1 MSKSYQGEYKE
12 NMPDEQKQR
21 YRDKQREANKRYRDN
36 MSDEQKQ
43 KLKDYQKKYRDNM
56 TDEQK
61 QKKREAD
68 KRYKANVTDEQKQKK
83 RESYKRYRDNMSD
96 ERKQKL
102 RDYQIDYQKKYYA
115 AKKLNNK
122 ISNDKIINDNDN
134 DFYCI
139 SMIIKLKKNM
149 VPIKDINS
157 ILKINKKVCSQAY
170 LKGCNFINDSNNKND

>member
-1 MSKSYQGEYKE
+1 MT
-12 NMPDEQKQR
+12 DEQKQ
-21 YRDKQREANKRYRDN
+21 KKREANKHYRDN
-36 MSDEQKQ
+36 MSDERKQ
-43 KLKDYQKKYRDNM
+43 KLRDYQKKYRDNMTEEQKQKKREANKRYKDNM

-61 QKKREAD
+61 QKKRESD
-68 KRYKANVTDEQKQKK
+68 
-83 RESYKRYRDNMSD
+83 KRYRDNMSD

-102 RDYQIDYQKKYYA
+102 SDYQIDYQKKYYA

-122 ISNDKIINDNDN
+122 ISNNKIIDDSDN

-139 SMIIKLKKNM
+139 SIIIKLKNI

-170 LKGCNFINDSNNKND
+170 LEGCNFINDSDNKK

>member
-1 MSKSYQGEYKE
+1 MSKSYQKEYRE

-36 MSDEQKQ
+36 MGDEQKQ
-43 KLKDYQKKYRDNM
+43 KLKDYQKKYRNNM

-68 KRYKANVTDEQKQKK
+68 KRY
-83 RESYKRYRDNMSD
+83 RDNMSD

-102 RDYQIDYQKKYYA
+102 KDYQKDYQKKYYA
-115 AKKLNNK
+115 VKKLNNK
-122 ISNDKIINDNDN
+122 ITNDKIIDDNDN

-139 SMIIKLKKNM
+139 SIIIKLKKNK

-170 LKGCNFINDSNNKND
+170 LERCNFINDSDNKND